1 MKRFIKILALA
12 IVAVTIPYNSY
23 AQESSPKYIISNA
36 IDGHLTMEESWV
48 VSKNMIL
55 SWPDAMDSYNSI
67 NDGIYIGES
76 SVVKFLAKNRYS
88 GLKVYLSDDDLEVS
102 LDIPS
107 IISDAYK
114 GFMSAVNQAG
124 GMERF
129 IDSVNGDP
137 REKRLEM
144 YMQAAK
150 SVSI

>member
-1 MKRFIKILALA
+1 MKRLLKILALA
-12 IVAVTIPYNSY
+12 IVAVPIPYNSY

-55 SWPDAMDSYNSI
+55 SWPDAMESYNSI
-67 NDGIYIGES
+67 NDGIFVGDNC
-76 SVVKFLAKNRYS
+76 VVKFLAKNRYS
-88 GLKVYLSDDDLEVS
+88 GVKVYLSDDDLEVS

-107 IISDAYK
+107 IVLDAYK
-114 GFMSAVNQAG
+114 GFMSAVNQAD

-129 IDSVNGDP
+129 IDNMNEDP
-137 REKRLEM
+137 REKHLEM
-144 YMQAAK
+144 YLQAAK